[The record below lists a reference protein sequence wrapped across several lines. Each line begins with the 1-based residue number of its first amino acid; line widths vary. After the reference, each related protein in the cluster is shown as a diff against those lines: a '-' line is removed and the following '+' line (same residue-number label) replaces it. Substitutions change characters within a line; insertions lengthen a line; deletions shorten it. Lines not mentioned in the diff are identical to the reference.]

1 MYNCPGLLIT
11 DIRISRWCHKE
22 NSIQL
27 FHIEN
32 YFILCVVATGGCFY
46 VFFKQIHAE
55 FSFKTY
61 DVLILL
67 KINCIIVTMP
77 VILQVYDDNITDV
90 HNNETAIELSSA
102 YLVFIIYH
110 TVYFSISRVITV
122 PILGFTPVPN
132 KGVIIKN
139 QCNIPVPIQ
148 IYPSSYHSFHQILC

>member
-32 YFILCVVATGGCFY
+32 YFVLCVVATGGCFY

-90 HNNETAIELSSA
+90 HNNETAIEVTVTVTTPLSLDHFSFSKT
-102 YLVFIIYH
+102 LVC
-110 TVYFSISRVITV
+110 VISSEIFFDRDEHKWTE
-122 PILGFTPVPN
+122 
-132 KGVIIKN
+132 
-139 QCNIPVPIQ
+139 
-148 IYPSSYHSFHQILC
+148 LCT